1 MKGLATSCVWR
12 LDHDVGRCGAGE
24 DRAVTV
30 PRDAVRSE
38 LLTRGRMVCFP
49 LSPEDR
55 WSVHSEVWV
64 ICGSL

>member
-1 MKGLATSCVWR
+1 MKGLATSCVWH

-38 LLTRGRMVCFP
+38 LLTRGRTVYF
-49 LSPEDR
+49 LQSPEDR
-55 WSVHSEVWV
+55 WSVRSEVWV
-64 ICGSL
+64 IYGSL